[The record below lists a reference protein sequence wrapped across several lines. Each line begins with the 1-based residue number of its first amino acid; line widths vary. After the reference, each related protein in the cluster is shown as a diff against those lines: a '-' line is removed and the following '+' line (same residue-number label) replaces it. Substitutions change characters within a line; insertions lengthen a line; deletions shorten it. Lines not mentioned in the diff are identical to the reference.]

1 MDQRIGRQGGWV
13 GMLGMLIALAIVAW
27 LYGDVLK
34 AYLLPPSPP
43 TAATNTGTPGAA
55 ARAVGG
61 IGPAEIDVTPAEAP
75 PQTAIGRARG
85 VEDMAKRGAEQQAK
99 QIDDAMR

>member
-13 GMLGMLIALAIVAW
+13 GLLGILIALAIVAW

-43 TAATNTGTPGAA
+43 PTAATKTGTPGAA

-61 IGPAEIDVTPAEAP
+61 IGPAEIDVSST
-75 PQTAIGRARG
+75 R
-85 VEDMAKRGAEQQAK
+85 
-99 QIDDAMR
+99 